1 MRRVAFAVGDTAG
14 HVAPAIAVAEAYRR
28 RFDVDVL
35 FLVPSE
41 RPAATQ
47 LVRRAGY
54 RLEVVSGSPLVRVHA
69 LGRVAAIGRAV
80 SGARRARTL
89 LGSRGIQL
97 VIGFG
102 GYATGGVLVAAR
114 TLGISTAIVEP
125 NVEPGLANR
134 WLGHLVDRIYVSWPT
149 TRGSFREDRTMVIGT
164 PVRTAMV
171 SGARDHRAPAPDGCP
186 MRVFVTSAS
195 RGGSFLA
202 EHVPA
207 MLAAVRARGLP
218 VEVWHQTADAD
229 PEAVEDAYRRAAVPA
244 RVERFVD
251 DMGAAYVWADVVIAR
266 AGASTLAELAGGGL
280 PSLLVPLADAAGDHQ
295 AANARAFADAGA
307 AWWIREAD
315 WETGAVAARLAKLLT
330 DERERSALGGAAR
343 RLAALDAADRIV
355 TDCEARLRKG
365 R

>member
-41 RPAATQ
+41 RPAAMQ
-47 LVRRAGY
+47 LVRRSGY
-54 RLEVVSGSPLVRVHA
+54 RLEVVSGSPLVRVRA
-69 LGRVAAIGRAV
+69 MGRVAALARAIA
-80 SGARRARTL
+80 GARRARSL

-102 GYATGGVLVAAR
+102 GYATGGVVVAAR
-114 TLGISTAIVEP
+114 TLGIPTAIVEP

-134 WLGHLVDRIYVSWPT
+134 WLGHVVDRVYVSWAT
-149 TRGSFREDRTMVIGT
+149 TRDSFREDRTMVIGT

-171 SGARDHRAPAPDGCP
+171 TGARDHRAPLRDACS

-207 MLAAVRARGLP
+207 MLGAVRAGGLA
-218 VEVWHQTADAD
+218 VEAWHQSADAE
-229 PEAVEDAYRRAAVPA
+229 PHAVEEAYRRAGVPA

-251 DMGAAYVWADVVIAR
+251 DMGAAYAWADVVVAR

-280 PSLLVPLADAAGDHQ
+280 ASLLVPLADAAGDHQ
-295 AANARAFADAGA
+295 AANARAFAEAGA
-307 AWWIREAD
+307 AWWIREAE
-315 WETGAVAARLAKLLT
+315 WETSAVAARLAKLLT
-330 DERERSALGGAAR
+330 DERARSALGGAAR
-343 RLAALDAADRIV
+343 RLATPDAADRIV
-355 TDCEARLRKG
+355 TDCEARLRNG